1 MPKRLVIVG
10 GVAGGASAA
19 AKARR
24 TNEDIEIVMFES
36 GPFMSFAN
44 CGLPYYV
51 GGEIDSRDKLFV
63 AHPQLFHKRFRIDVH
78 LNTTVTGVVP
88 AQQKVI
94 YVGPNGLEK
103 TLGYDCLIL
112 ATGTVPI
119 KLPIEGIDAP
129 HIFACRTVMDVDA
142 IMARLQQLLPFNAE
156 EDHNPE
162 AGWLLTGEES
172 GVEAL
177 VIGGGF
183 IGLECAEQLLH
194 RGVKVILVEALD
206 QIMSPLDREM
216 TVQLQQALESK
227 GAEIILSDLVTG
239 FDHSGTRSCAQLK
252 SGRQVGFDLA
262 ILGVGVRPNV
272 ELAKAAA
279 LELGETGAIAV
290 DEKQLT
296 SDPRIYAAGDNCES
310 VFLPTGKKVNIP
322 LAGPANKQ
330 GRVAGQNAALDLMDT
345 AADDKRRLGMKGV
358 LGTSIVRCGEVVAGG
373 TGMTE
378 KVALKTGVD
387 VALAY
392 NFGSHHAGYYP
403 GAQPMCI
410 KLVYTPEDGRLLGGQ
425 IVGSE
430 GVDKR
435 LDVLATAIYGGMTI
449 QDLEQLDL
457 AYAPP
462 FGSAKDVVI
471 LTGMVAANTQ
481 RGESPSITP
490 TELFQEMEGEN
501 PMTLIDVRTA
511 FEYRAGRLKGAVNIP
526 LEKLRERLE
535 EIPKDKPVVTQC
547 NVGYRSYIAQQILR
561 QNGYRDVRNLSGGHS
576 LAGLMQTY

>member
-24 TNEDIEIVMFES
+24 SNEDIEIVMFES

-63 AHPQLFHKRFRIDVH
+63 AHPRLFHKRFLIDVR
-78 LNTTVTGVVP
+78 LNTTVTGVDP
-88 AQQKVI
+88 AKQEVTF
-94 YVGPNGLEK
+94 VGPDGQEK
-103 TLGYDCLIL
+103 TLGYDRLLL

-119 KLPIEGIDAP
+119 RLPLEGIDAP
-129 HIFACRTVMDVDA
+129 HIFACRTIMDVDS
-142 IMARLQQLLPFNAE
+142 IMARIQRLQPFEPE

-172 GVEAL
+172 GIEAL

-194 RGVKVILVEALD
+194 RGIKVVLVEALD

-216 TVQLQQALESK
+216 TVQLQQALEQK

-239 FDHSGTRSCAQLK
+239 FDHSGTRSRAQLK

-262 ILGVGVRPNV
+262 ILGVGVRPHV
-272 ELAKAAA
+272 ELARVAG
-279 LELGETGAIAV
+279 LTLGETGAIAV
-290 DEKQLT
+290 DEYQRT

-310 VFLPTGKKVNIP
+310 TFLPTGKKVNIP

-330 GRVAGQNAALDLMDT
+330 GRVAGQNAALDLIDT
-345 AADDKRRLGMKGV
+345 AADDKRRLRMKGV
-358 LGTSIVRCGEVVAGG
+358 LGTSIVRCGDVVAGG

-378 KVALKTGVD
+378 KAARKAGVD

-410 KLVYTPEDGRLLGGQ
+410 KLVYAPGDGRLLGGQ
-425 IVGSE
+425 VVGLE

-449 QDLEQLDL
+449 LDLEQLDL

-471 LTGMVAANTQ
+471 LTGMVAANTH
-481 RGESPSITP
+481 RGESPSMTP
-490 TELFQEMEGEN
+490 TELFKEMEGEN
-501 PMTLIDVRTA
+501 PPVLIDVRTS
-511 FEYRAGRLKGAVNIP
+511 FEYRTGRLESAVNIP
-526 LEKLRERLE
+526 LETLRDRLD
-535 EIPKDKPVVTQC
+535 EIPKDKRIVTQC
-547 NVGYRSYIAQQILR
+547 NVGYRSYIAQQILL
-561 QNGYRDVRNLSGGHS
+561 QNGFKDVRNLSGGYS
-576 LAGLMQTY
+576 LAALMQS